1 MGTSFEERLNFFKKI
16 VSASLESMLAR
27 EHPQSLYEPIR
38 YTLQGGGKRLRPIL
52 LLLATE
58 AVGGDYRTALPAATA
73 VELLHNFTLIHDDI
87 MDEDDTR
94 RGRPTVHAKWDDAVA
109 LLAGDGLVALAYKSL
124 LETETGQLA
133 EISRLFTDG
142 ILELCEGQALDRE
155 FETQARVTMPQY
167 LEMITKKTARLLSMC
182 VQIGA
187 MIGNGTDDQ
196 VQAFAEYGTNLGIA
210 FQIQDDL
217 LDITVEQ
224 AVLGKNFGSDIQ
236 QKKKTYLLVDALEHG
251 NAALRQDLDDYLAQ
265 DSIDHA
271 TTLQVQQLFTAAGT
285 LDRTRQAVRRYIRK
299 AKASL
304 QRLEPHSETAYLDQL
319 LEFVL
324 KRNA

>member
-1 MGTSFEERLNFFKKI
+1 
-16 VSASLESMLAR
+16 MLTR

-52 LLLATE
+52 LLLAAE

-94 RGRPTVHAKWDDAVA
+94 RGRPTVHAKWDNAVA

-124 LETETGQLA
+124 LATKTDRLA
-133 EISRLFTDG
+133 EMSRVFTDG
-142 ILELCEGQALDRE
+142 IIELCEGQALDRE
-155 FETQARVTMPQY
+155 FETRARVSMPEY
-167 LEMITKKTARLLSMC
+167 MEMIAKKTSRLLSMC

-187 MIGNGTDDQ
+187 MIGKATDDQ
-196 VQAFAEYGTNLGIA
+196 IRALAVYGTNLGIA

-217 LDITVEQ
+217 LDITVDQ
-224 AVLGKNFGSDIQ
+224 AVLGKDFGSDIQ
-236 QKKKTYLLVDALEHG
+236 QKKKTYLLVDALEQADPDSR
-251 NAALRQDLDDYLAQ
+251 NALDDYLNK
-265 DSIDHA
+265 DSIDGA
-271 TTLQVQQLFTAAGT
+271 MILQVRQIFGTVGT
-285 LDRTRQAVRRYIRK
+285 LDRAQQAIRK
-299 AKASL
+299 YIEEAEASL
-304 QRLEPHSETAYLDQL
+304 HVLDRHSKIAYLNQL
-319 LEFVL
+319 LELVL